1 MAYQPRP
8 PCDSY
13 FVESHNERSRAVRD
27 EMKKHEAYVKRQ
39 TQDNIA
45 ANLSE
50 IAKQEYGAEIL
61 QYMEQMEVE
70 TLPDVAS
77 IDIQTEIQWFM
88 RPYLLDFLVEA
99 HSAFSLM
106 PETLFLTINLLD
118 RYCSKRIVYRRHF
131 QLVGSAALLV
141 AAKFGD
147 RKERVPTIKELRSMC
162 CGFYEDEMFTQM
174 EWHVLETLGWNI
186 GHPTIDDFLQAAME
200 NTQYDLEI
208 EHMACYISEMAL
220 YHKDFVSKRSSD
232 MARASLALARCILNR
247 PQSLS
252 TDWAAQYE
260 SATLIALSQ
269 YLGRPS
275 PVLSRKYSNSQLSRV
290 AIKLE
295 EFLEHQEMINRSMAA
310 PPPPPVEKPSTHQ
323 TYCPV
328 TPVKQ
333 QYLPSA
339 PPGCLTPPDTPGGDV
354 YYIDGQPSVL
364 NCGPPTPQSM
374 GSKYSRSQTHYQLP
388 PIDRLPSMYSSM

>member
-1 MAYQPRP
+1 MAYQSRP

-27 EMKKHEAYVKRQ
+27 EIKEQEAYVKRQ
-39 TQDNIA
+39 TQIA
-45 ANLSE
+45 IAQNLSE
-50 IAKQEYGAEIL
+50 MDSQEYGAEIL
-61 QYMEQMEVE
+61 QHMEQMEME

-88 RPYLLDFLVEA
+88 RPFLLDFLVEA
-99 HSAFSLM
+99 QTAFSLL
-106 PETLFLTINLLD
+106 PETFFLTLNILD
-118 RYCSKRIVYRRHF
+118 RYCSKRIVYKRHY

-147 RKERVPTIKELRSMC
+147 RKERVPTIKELRCMC
-162 CGFYEDEMFTQM
+162 CALYDDEMFTQM
-174 EWHVLETLGWNI
+174 EWHVLQTLGWNI
-186 GHPTIDDFLQAAME
+186 GHPTIDAFLQLALE
-200 NTQYDLEI
+200 NVQYDPEV
-208 EHMACYISEMAL
+208 EHMACYISMMAM
-220 YHKDFVSKRSSD
+220 YHRDFVSKRSSD

-260 SATLIALSQ
+260 SATLITLSQ
-269 YLGRPS
+269 QLGRPS
-275 PVLSRKYSNSQLSRV
+275 HVLARRYSTSQLSRV

-295 EFLEHQEMINRSMAA
+295 EFLEQQEMINRSNAT
-310 PPPPPVEKPSTHQ
+310 PPAPPVEKPSTNQ
-323 TYCPV
+323 LYCPV

-339 PPGCLTPPDTPGGDV
+339 PPGCLTPPITPDSDA
-354 YYIDGQPSVL
+354 YYIDGQPSAL
-364 NCGPPTPQSM
+364 NCRPPTPASM
-374 GSKYSRSQTHYQLP
+374 GSKYSRFETQYQLP
-388 PIDRLPSMYSSM
+388 PINQLPSMYVSM